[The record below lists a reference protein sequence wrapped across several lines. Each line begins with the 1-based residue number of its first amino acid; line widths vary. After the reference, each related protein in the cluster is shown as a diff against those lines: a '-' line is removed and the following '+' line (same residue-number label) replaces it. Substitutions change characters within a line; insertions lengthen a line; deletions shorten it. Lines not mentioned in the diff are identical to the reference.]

1 MDVFVIRPNQL
12 CTEKWYGRKI
22 IRIGWLFNKWGDRVC
37 RLDSTAKGGVFQHY
51 CCFEKLKF
59 G

>member
-51 CCFEKLKF
+51 
-59 G
+59 